1 MHIGNGIPVV
11 IQVFH
16 RYDDC
21 NNITNDKDKIL
32 EEIGKYIDL
41 EDYNVIVYENAI
53 ELKLNKEI
61 FNENIHEFIKEMES
75 STACYRDLF
84 YNHDLPLED
93 FTKEKYE
100 LKLCEYDE
108 NYTYKDEEEK
118 ENLKGEYYLKCDN
131 DDIRYEESY
140 YPDIWLL
147 EGKYRMYSKKIK
159 LWYDPNDIE
168 DGGYIIPVLNTY
180 KKNYYKNK
188 LGNDLIYYVE

>member
-1 MHIGNGIPVV
+1 
-11 IQVFH
+11 
-16 RYDDC
+16 
-21 NNITNDKDKIL
+21 
-32 EEIGKYIDL
+32 
-41 EDYNVIVYENAI
+41 
-53 ELKLNKEI
+53 
-61 FNENIHEFIKEMES
+61 MES

-140 YPDIWLL
+140 YHDIWLL